1 MTGAGSSSTS
11 WTNYRQRSVSYHRRV
26 LVPVMA
32 KLPDARLNLLGAEA
46 LGTAVILDVSIRVA
60 AVSQQLRS
68 ACEGLG
74 VELVVGVVG

>member
-1 MTGAGSSSTS
+1 M
-11 WTNYRQRSVSYHRRV
+11 
-26 LVPVMA
+26 PVMA